1 MDQGPTF
8 LNATLRHIS
17 VSLNEALEAS
27 WMTVGWLT
35 QFRIGPCGL
44 LSCLLSCSNFC
55 TRYKVWI
62 LSEQLLQTR
71 SLLCCRQEYTFKIL
85 FTERI
90 NLLVQHMAFV
100 QKSYDKKSNLS
111 GLWDDLLLSYFTCE
125 TSNITCK
132 PTIFWL
138 WFSLV
143 FADVLHL
150 VWSNIYSCFNSGLL
164 V

>member
-1 MDQGPTF
+1 MNNFYKQDPYYVADKNTPSRSCSQ
-8 LNATLRHIS
+8 N
-17 VSLNEALEAS
+17 V
-27 WMTVGWLT
+27 LT
-35 QFRIGPCGL
+35 YWYNIWL
-44 LSCLLSCSNFC
+44 LSK
-55 TRYKVWI
+55 RAMI
-62 LSEQLLQTR
+62 
-71 SLLCCRQEYTFKIL
+71 
-85 FTERI
+85 
-90 NLLVQHMAFV
+90 
-100 QKSYDKKSNLS
+100 KKSNLS

-164 V
+164 VYNCCFEFELFELWLNWIFTGVLALLLVICSLVF